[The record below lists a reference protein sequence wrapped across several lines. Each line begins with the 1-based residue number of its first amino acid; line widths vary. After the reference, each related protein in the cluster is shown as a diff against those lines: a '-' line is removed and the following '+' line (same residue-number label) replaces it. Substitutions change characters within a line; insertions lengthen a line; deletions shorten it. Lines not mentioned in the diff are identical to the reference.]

1 MLSVNITREGDGHTH
16 SQVPLQAASCASE
29 PIPEVTYA
37 LAAAIR

>member
-1 MLSVNITREGDGHTH
+1 
-16 SQVPLQAASCASE
+16 VPLQAASCASE